1 MQKSLSRYLSP
12 AVIGPPRTGT
22 QTNSDRALTFLGT
35 SIFYVSCLFMIFPMI
50 DLTVSRWVAKGAV
63 FVLAEQ
69 PLLKALRDFS
79 RQCAI
84 YVISLMPL
92 LLALQVFLPARYR
105 FCQPHKP
112 LFVFLSFLVGPVLVV
127 EPLKLLI
134 GRARPRELLEFGG
147 NADFTPVWQFAAT
160 CTRNCSFPSGEASAA
175 AAALSLVIFIPAK
188 LRWRAA
194 IVLAPCLLVIAFNRV
209 LFGAHFLSDVTLGW
223 LFTMFAMVALWRWIE
238 PRSTVIDRFFFKIKR
253 SGVTPTGFT

>member
-12 AVIGPPRTGT
+12 AVIGPPQTGSQPT
-22 QTNSDRALTFLGT
+22 TYRALTFLGT
-35 SIFYVSCLFMIFPMI
+35 SIFYASCIFMIFPMI
-50 DLTVSRWVAKGAV
+50 DLTVSHWVAKGCV

-69 PLLKALRDFS
+69 PLLRALRDFS

-84 YVISLMPL
+84 YVISSMPFL
-92 LLALQVFLPARYR
+92 IALQVFLPERYR

-112 LFVFLSFLVGPVLVV
+112 LFVFLSFVIGPVLVV
-127 EPLKLLI
+127 EPLKFLI

-147 NADFTPVWQFAAT
+147 SSDFTPVWQFAAA
-160 CTRNCSFPSGEASAA
+160 CTHNCSFPSGEASAA
-175 AAALSLVIFIPAK
+175 AAALSLLIFIPAK
-188 LRWRAA
+188 LRWRAV
-194 IVLAPCLLVIAFNRV
+194 IILAPCLLVTAFNRV
-209 LFGAHFLSDVTLGW
+209 LFGAHFLSDVMLGW
-223 LFTMFAMVALWRWIE
+223 LFTMFSMVALWRWIE

>member
-12 AVIGPPRTGT
+12 AVIGPPQTGSQPT
-22 QTNSDRALTFLGT
+22 TYRALTFLGT
-35 SIFYVSCLFMIFPMI
+35 SIFYASCIFMIFPMI
-50 DLTVSRWVAKGAV
+50 DLTVSHWVAKGSV

-69 PLLKALRDFS
+69 PLLRALRDFS

-84 YVISLMPL
+84 YVISSMPFL
-92 LLALQVFLPARYR
+92 IALQVFLPERYR

-112 LFVFLSFLVGPVLVV
+112 LFVFLSFVIGPVLVV
-127 EPLKLLI
+127 EPLKFLI

-147 NADFTPVWQFAAT
+147 SSDFTPVWQFAAA
-160 CTRNCSFPSGEASAA
+160 CTHNCSFPSGEASAA
-175 AAALSLVIFIPAK
+175 AAALSLLIFIPAK
-188 LRWRAA
+188 LRWRAV
-194 IVLAPCLLVIAFNRV
+194 IILAPCLLVTAFNRV
-209 LFGAHFLSDVTLGW
+209 LFGAHFLSDVMLGW
-223 LFTMFAMVALWRWIE
+223 LFTMFSMVALWRWIE